1 MALSRLSSGSMTTS
15 TTSGTY
21 EQVGAN
27 ITALGLLKFGFDFA
41 GLTAGYVLNF
51 SLWGIMISG
60 GNYTELKNWSESFA
74 VSPADGTTTAIGTP
88 GNPASDINKDW
99 IANTVGPLQLW
110 VTVAYPTGTVTA
122 QTFAWWIEQV
132 S

>member
-88 GNPASDINKDW
+88 GNPASDISGDW
-99 IANTVGPLQLW
+99 VSNTVGPLQLW
-110 VTVAYPTGTVTA
+110 VTVASPTGTVTA